1 MIVLAHTQR
10 DLLSRFLAFSV
21 VSVCF
26 TGSNT
31 ITRPLF
37 VLVNCLG
44 SGSSSDISVAGP
56 IGIGDACCSSDEGI
70 RAYMI

>member
-1 MIVLAHTQR
+1 MDCTTVMMIFAHMQE

-31 ITRPLF
+31 MTRPLF
-37 VLVNCLG
+37 VLVIGLG
-44 SGSSSDISVAGP
+44 SGSPSGISIAGS
-56 IGIGDACCSSDEGI
+56 IGVGDACCS
-70 RAYMI
+70 